1 LASDWQKQ
9 FGEPVLAVES
19 FVDPQRSRG
28 TCYKAA
34 GWERLGG
41 TQGYERTWKDFY
53 TDTKHPKEL
62 WVKALNEVALAQL
75 RVGQLPQSLIAAK
88 VLPPSCPVPNQRLDS
103 LWEHF
108 HNSMT
113 DPRQPRGQRYQFA
126 TILTI
131 AALAVTAGCQGP
143 HAISEFANDLNHGQ
157 RRRLRCW
164 RRPGHPRQFD
174 VPCERTFR
182 RALAVADCE
191 GLKNALVAWMKQED
205 PKELKLLHLDGKVVK
220 NADPAPAWNRKPKPE
235 EESEIPPDQQNPK
248 AEKALTL
255 VNFMTS
261 DQRLVDQIAVP
272 CDTNEEA
279 AVAAHWEKMD
289 LVGVCA
295 TADAAHTTKYN
306 CREITIHKGGD
317 YIFEL
322 KGNQKHALAKAE
334 QLLPGT
340 FPPSGSD
347 DRQRARSD

>member
-1 LASDWQKQ
+1 
-9 FGEPVLAVES
+9 
-19 FVDPQRSRG
+19 
-28 TCYKAA
+28 
-34 GWERLGG
+34 
-41 TQGYERTWKDFY
+41 
-53 TDTKHPKEL
+53 
-62 WVKALNEVALAQL
+62 
-75 RVGQLPQSLIAAK
+75 
-88 VLPPSCPVPNQRLDS
+88 
-103 LWEHF
+103 
-108 HNSMT
+108 
-113 DPRQPRGQRYQFA
+113 
-126 TILTI
+126 
-131 AALAVTAGCQGP
+131 
-143 HAISEFANDLNHGQ
+143 
-157 RRRLRCW
+157 
-164 RRPGHPRQFD
+164 
-174 VPCERTFR
+174 
-182 RALAVADCE
+182 
-191 GLKNALVAWMKQED
+191 MKQED
-205 PKELKLLHLDGKVVK
+205 PKDLKLLHLDGKVVK

-235 EESEIPPDQQNPK
+235 EESEIPPDQQKPK

-306 CREITIHKGGD
+306 CRGITIHKGGD
-317 YIFEL
+317 YLFEL